1 MSKKQNFIGGAA
13 VLTAAVVLVKL
24 ISACYKI
31 PLGNILGD
39 EGMGHFSAAYNIY
52 SLLLTLSTAGLP
64 LAISKLVAESRSQ
77 GRLNQSRRYFRV
89 GMRLFVL
96 LGVLGTAIMLF
107 FAEPLARALHDSLAA
122 PSIRV
127 LSVSVLCVC
136 IMSAIRGY
144 TQGQNNMYPSAWSQ
158 VIEALGKLFI
168 GLAAAYFVLEQGLG
182 VELGAAGAIF
192 GVTVGTALSLL
203 YLLLW
208 LLRHRRD
215 DPPSGDR
222 PENDRV
228 LLHRILAVGIPITLG
243 ATGMSLLNLLDQ
255 AVILGRL
262 QDALGYAEKEAV
274 ALYGQYTFGHNLFNL
289 PSSFIPPITMSLIP
303 SVSAAIVR
311 RDHRQVNRIVSASL
325 RLIALFALPAG
336 IGLSVLAGPIL
347 LLLYPAQPEAAA
359 AATYHLQMLGV
370 ASIFVC
376 LMLLTNSILQA
387 HGRERVP
394 IVTMVIGGAVK
405 VALNWFL
412 VGDPNIGIKAA
423 PISTLVCY
431 ALISVLNLAAV
442 SRTIEEKPR
451 YLSLFAKP
459 LLCSVLMG
467 FAAST
472 SYDLLLPVVGSA
484 ASVMTAILIAVAVY
498 ALLVLLLRVI
508 TRDDL
513 LMLPKGEKI
522 ADLLHLKDFS

>member
-1 MSKKQNFIGGAA
+1 MSKKQNFLGGAA
-13 VLTAAVVLVKL
+13 VLTAAVVLVKI

-31 PLGNILGD
+31 PLGNLLGD

-89 GMRLFVL
+89 GVKLFVA
-96 LGVLGTAIMLF
+96 LGVLGTAVMYF
-107 FAEPLARALHDSLAA
+107 FAEPLALALHDSLAA

-127 LSVSVLCVC
+127 LAISVLCVC
-136 IMSAIRGY
+136 VMSAIRGY

-158 VIEALGKLFI
+158 VIEATGKLLL
-168 GLAAAYFVLEQGLG
+168 GLAAAALLLRQGAG
-182 VELGAAGAIF
+182 IEIGAAGAIF
-192 GVTVGTALSLL
+192 GVTAGTALSLL

-208 LLRHRRD
+208 LARHRRD
-215 DPPSGDR
+215 DGASGDR
-222 PENDRV
+222 PESDGV
-228 LLHRILAVGIPITLG
+228 LFRRILAVGIPITLG
-243 ATGMSLLNLLDQ
+243 ATGMSLLTLLDQ
-255 AVILGRL
+255 AVILGQL
-262 QDALGYAEKEAV
+262 QNALGLAEKEAV

-311 RDHRQVNRIVSASL
+311 RDHQQINRIVSTSL

-336 IGLSVLAGPIL
+336 VGLSVLAGPIL

-359 AATYHLQMLGV
+359 AAAYHLQWLGI

-387 HGRERVP
+387 HGKERVP

-405 VALNWFL
+405 VAMNWFL
-412 VGDPNIGIKAA
+412 VADPAVGIKAA
-423 PISTLVCY
+423 PLSTLVCY
-431 ALISVLNLAAV
+431 ALISLMNLAAV
-442 SRTIEEKPR
+442 ARAVQQKPR

-459 LLCSVLMG
+459 LLCSALMG
-467 FAAST
+467 ISASAG
-472 SYDLLLPVVGSA
+472 YAFLLPRLGNA
-484 ASVMTAILIAVAVY
+484 LSVLGAIGAAVAVY
-498 ALLVLLLRVI
+498 GALVLLLRVI
-508 TRDDL
+508 TREDL
-513 LMLPKGEKI
+513 VMLPKGEKI
-522 ADLLHLKDFS
+522 ADILRLK

>member
-1 MSKKQNFIGGAA
+1 MSKVKKQNFLGGAA
-13 VLTAAVVLVKL
+13 ILTAAVVIVKL

-89 GMRLFVL
+89 GLKLFVV
-96 LGVLGTAIMLF
+96 LGAVGTAIMF
-107 FAEPLARALHDSLAA
+107 FLPGPLSLALHDSLAYW
-122 PSIRV
+122 SIRV

-136 IMSAIRGY
+136 VMSAIRGY
-144 TQGQNNMYPSAWSQ
+144 TQGQSNMYPSAWSQ
-158 VIEALGKLFI
+158 VIEAMGKLI
-168 GLAAAYFVLEQGLG
+168 VGLAAAWYLLRQGFG
-182 VELGAAGAIF
+182 VEIGAAGAIF
-192 GVTVGTALSLL
+192 GVTVGTVLSLL
-203 YLLLW
+203 YLLIW

-215 DPPSGDR
+215 DPPSADR
-222 PENDRV
+222 PESDGVLLRRV
-228 LLHRILAVGIPITLG
+228 LAIGIPITLG
-243 ATGMSLLNLLDQ
+243 ATGMSLLTLLDQ
-255 AVILGRL
+255 AVILARL
-262 QDALGYAEKEAV
+262 QDALGMAEKEAV

-303 SVSAAIVR
+303 SVSAALVR
-311 RDHRQVNRIVSASL
+311 RDHVQVNRIVSASM

-347 LLLYPAQPEAAA
+347 LLLYPAQQEAAA
-359 AATYHLQMLGV
+359 AAAYHLQLLGV

-387 HGRERVP
+387 HGRERIP
-394 IVTMVIGGAVK
+394 IVTMVIGGVVK
-405 VALNWFL
+405 VALNYFL
-412 VGDPNIGIKAA
+412 VADPAIGIKAA

-442 SRTIEEKPR
+442 SRVAQEKPR
-451 YLSLFAKP
+451 YVRLFFRP

-467 FAAST
+467 FAARAA
-472 SYDLLLPVVGSA
+472 YGVLLPRLGNSVSVLGAIVLA
-484 ASVMTAILIAVAVY
+484 AAVY
-498 ALLVLLLRVI
+498 VLLVLLLRVI
-508 TRDDL
+508 TREDL
-513 LMLPKGEKI
+513 VLLPKGERI
-522 ADLLHLKDFS
+522 ADFLRIR

>member
-13 VLTAAVVLVKL
+13 VLTVAVVLVKL

-31 PLGNILGD
+31 PLGNLLGD
-39 EGMGHFSAAYNIY
+39 EGMGHFTAAYNIY

-96 LGVLGTAIMLF
+96 LGILGTAIMF
-107 FAEPLARALHDSLAA
+107 FLAEPLALALHDSLAA

-127 LSVSVLCVC
+127 LAVSVLCVC
-136 IMSAIRGY
+136 VMSAIRGY

-158 VIEALGKLFI
+158 VIEALGKLVI
-168 GLAAAYFVLEQGLG
+168 GLLAAGALLDRGLG

-192 GVTVGTALSLL
+192 GVAVGTVLSLI

-215 DPPSGDR
+215 DPPSGDL
-222 PENDRV
+222 PESDGV
-228 LLHRILAVGIPITLG
+228 LLRRILAVGIPITLG

-262 QDALGYAEKEAV
+262 QDALGLAEKEAV

-311 RDHRQVNRIVSASL
+311 RDHRQINRIVSASL

-336 IGLSVLAGPIL
+336 VGLSVLAGPIL

-359 AATYHLQMLGV
+359 AATYHLQLLGI

-394 IVTMVIGGAVK
+394 IVTMIVGGAVK

-412 VGDPNIGIKAA
+412 VGDPNVGIQAA

-442 SRTIEEKPR
+442 SRAVEQKPR

-459 LLCSVLMG
+459 LVCSVIMG
-467 FAAST
+467 FAANAA
-472 SYDLLLPVVGSA
+472 YGLLQSLGNVA
-484 ASVMTAILIAVAVY
+484 AVLSAILFAVAVY
-498 ALLVLLLRVI
+498 VLLVLALRVI
-508 TRDDL
+508 TREDL

-522 ADLLHLKDFS
+522 ADLLHLKEFP

>member
-13 VLTAAVVLVKL
+13 VLTVAVVLVKL

-31 PLGNILGD
+31 PLGNLLGD

-89 GMRLFVL
+89 GLRLFVL
-96 LGVLGTAIMLF
+96 LGILGTAIMF
-107 FAEPLARALHDSLAA
+107 FLADPLAMALHDSLAA

-127 LSVSVLCVC
+127 LAVSVLCVC
-136 IMSAIRGY
+136 VMSAIRGY

-158 VIEALGKLFI
+158 VIEAIGKLVI
-168 GLAAAYFVLEQGLG
+168 GLLAAGAVLDRGFG

-192 GVTVGTALSLL
+192 GVAVGTVLSLI

-222 PENDRV
+222 PESDGA
-228 LLHRILAVGIPITLG
+228 LLRRILAVGIPITLG

-262 QDALGYAEKEAV
+262 QDALGFAEKEAV

-311 RDHRQVNRIVSASL
+311 QDHRQVNRIISASL

-336 IGLSVLAGPIL
+336 VGLSVLAGPIL

-359 AATYHLQMLGV
+359 AAAYHLQLLGI

-387 HGRERVP
+387 HGREQVP
-394 IVTMVIGGAVK
+394 IVTMIVGGAVK

-412 VGDPNIGIKAA
+412 VADPNIGIKAA

-431 ALISVLNLAAV
+431 GLISVLNLAAV
-442 SRTIEEKPR
+442 SRAVAEKPR
-451 YLSLFAKP
+451 YVSLFAKP
-459 LLCSVLMG
+459 LVCSVIMG
-467 FAAST
+467 FAADAAYGLLS
-472 SYDLLLPVVGSA
+472 DLGNVPAVLS
-484 ASVMTAILIAVAVY
+484 AILFAVAVY
-498 ALLVLLLRVI
+498 ALLVLALRVI

-522 ADLLHLKDFS
+522 ANLLRLKENS

>member
-1 MSKKQNFIGGAA
+1 MSKKQNFLGGAA
-13 VLTAAVVLVKL
+13 VLTVAVVLVKI

-31 PLGNILGD
+31 PLGNLLGD
-39 EGMGHFSAAYNIY
+39 EGMGHFTAAYNIY

-89 GMRLFVL
+89 GMKLFVA

-107 FAEPLARALHDSLAA
+107 FAEPLALALQDSLAF

-158 VIEALGKLFI
+158 VIEALGKLLI
-168 GLAAAYFVLEQGLG
+168 GLLAAGFLLRRGAG
-182 VELGAAGAIF
+182 VEIGAAGAIF
-192 GVTVGTALSLL
+192 GVTVGTLLSLL
-203 YLLLW
+203 YLLFW
-208 LLRHRRD
+208 LMRHRHD
-215 DPPSGDR
+215 DPVSGDK
-222 PENDRV
+222 PEEDSV
-228 LLHRILAVGIPITLG
+228 LFRRILAVGIPITLG

-255 AVILGRL
+255 AVILGQL
-262 QDALGYAEKEAV
+262 QNALGFSEKEAV

-311 RDHRQVNRIVSASL
+311 RDHLQINRIVSTSL

-336 IGLSVLAGPIL
+336 VGLSVLAGPIL

-359 AATYHLQMLGV
+359 AAAYHLELLGI

-387 HGRERVP
+387 HGKERVP

-405 VALNWFL
+405 VAMNWFL
-412 VGDPNIGIKAA
+412 VAEPSIGIKAA
-423 PISTLVCY
+423 PLSTLVCY
-431 ALISVLNLAAV
+431 ALVSVMNLIAV
-442 SRTIEEKPR
+442 ARAVEQKPR
-451 YLSLFAKP
+451 YLRLFAKP
-459 LLCSVLMG
+459 LLCSILMG
-467 FAAST
+467 ASAKY
-472 SYDLLLPVVGSA
+472 SY
-484 ASVMTAILIAVAVY
+484 AILFSRFGNAISVLGAIAAAVAVY
-498 ALLVLLLRVI
+498 AALVLLLRVI
-508 TRDDL
+508 TREDL
-513 LMLPKGEKI
+513 VMLPKGEKI
-522 ADLLHLKDFS
+522 ANILHLK

>member
-1 MSKKQNFIGGAA
+1 MSKKQNFLGGAA
-13 VLTAAVVLVKL
+13 VLTVAVVLVKL

-89 GMRLFVL
+89 GLKLFVG
-96 LGVLGTAIMLF
+96 LGVLGTAIMFF
-107 FAEPLARALHDSLAA
+107 FAEPLSLALHDSLAYW
-122 PSIRV
+122 SIRV
-127 LSVSVLCVC
+127 LSISVLCVC
-136 IMSAIRGY
+136 VMSAIRGY

-158 VIEALGKLFI
+158 VIEATGKLLI
-168 GLAAAYFVLEQGLG
+168 GLAAAYFLLNRGSG
-182 VELGAAGAIF
+182 VEIGAAGAIF
-192 GVTVGTALSLL
+192 GVTAGTALSLL

-208 LLRHRRD
+208 LMRHRRD
-215 DPPSGDR
+215 DPVSGDR
-222 PENDRV
+222 PESDNV
-228 LLHRILAVGIPITLG
+228 LFRRILAVGIPITLG
-243 ATGMSLLNLLDQ
+243 ATGMSLLTLLDQ

-262 QDALGYAEKEAV
+262 QSALGYAEKEAV
-274 ALYGQYTFGHNLFNL
+274 ALYGQYTFGHTLFNL

-311 RDHRQVNRIVSASL
+311 RDHGQINRIISTSL

-336 IGLSVLAGPIL
+336 MGLSVLAGPIL

-359 AATYHLQMLGV
+359 AAAYHLEMLGI

-387 HGRERVP
+387 HGKERVP
-394 IVTMVIGGAVK
+394 IVTMVIGGTVK

-412 VGDPNIGIKAA
+412 VADPAIGIKAA
-423 PISTLVCY
+423 PLSTLICY
-431 ALISVLNLAAV
+431 GLIALLNLMAV
-442 SRTIEEKPR
+442 SRVVEQKPR
-451 YLSLFAKP
+451 YLPLFAKP

-467 FAAST
+467 AAAKG
-472 SYDLLLPVVGSA
+472 SYAVLLPRLGN
-484 ASVMTAILIAVAVY
+484 SVAVLGAILIAVAVY
-498 ALLVLLLRVI
+498 GLLVLLLRVI

-513 LMLPKGEKI
+513 VLLPKGEKI
-522 ADLLHLKDFS
+522 ANILRIK

>member
-13 VLTAAVVLVKL
+13 VLTVAVVLVKL

-31 PLGNILGD
+31 PLGNLLGD
-39 EGMGHFSAAYNIY
+39 EGMGHFTAAYNIY

-96 LGVLGTAIMLF
+96 LGILGTAIMF
-107 FAEPLARALHDSLAA
+107 FLAEPLALALHDSLAA

-127 LSVSVLCVC
+127 LAVSVLCVC
-136 IMSAIRGY
+136 VMSAIRGY

-158 VIEALGKLFI
+158 VIEALGKLLI
-168 GLAAAYFVLEQGLG
+168 GLLAAGALLDRGLG

-192 GVTVGTALSLL
+192 GVAVGTVLSLI

-215 DPPSGDR
+215 DPPSADR
-222 PENDRV
+222 PESDGV
-228 LLHRILAVGIPITLG
+228 LLRRILAVGIPITLG

-262 QDALGYAEKEAV
+262 QDALGLAEKEAV

-311 RDHRQVNRIVSASL
+311 RDHRQINRIVSASL

-336 IGLSVLAGPIL
+336 VGLSVLAGPIL

-359 AATYHLQMLGV
+359 AATYHLQLLGI

-387 HGRERVP
+387 HGREQVP
-394 IVTMVIGGAVK
+394 IVTMIVGGAVK

-412 VGDPNIGIKAA
+412 VGDPNVGIQAA

-442 SRTIEEKPR
+442 SRSVEQKPR

-459 LLCSVLMG
+459 LVCSVIMG
-467 FAAST
+467 FAASAA
-472 SYDLLLPVVGSA
+472 YGLLQDLGNVA
-484 ASVMTAILIAVAVY
+484 AVLSAILFAVAVY
-498 ALLVLLLRVI
+498 VLLVLVLRVI
-508 TRDDL
+508 TREDL

-522 ADLLHLKDFS
+522 ADLLHLKEFP